1 MFSRSCRALCMSE
14 ANVRCSHRKSS
25 FPCAIWLYSALSIS
39 CTYEEMAY
47 SISSFWDGMVEWA
60 YTLHFWWKKQY
71 ADSMLS
77 LQYICLQYLDVLAG
91 AVATLRLYRLDFL
104 HHVQSFRHLAE
115 YRVLSVQVWSAA
127 DGRVCLHLLL
137 A

>member
-1 MFSRSCRALCMSE
+1 M
-14 ANVRCSHRKSS
+14 
-25 FPCAIWLYSALSIS
+25 
-39 CTYEEMAY
+39 
-47 SISSFWDGMVEWA
+47 SSFWDGMVEWA

-77 LQYICLQYLDVLAG
+77 LQNICLQYFDGLAG
-91 AVATLRLYRLDFL
+91 AVATLRLHRLDFL
-104 HHVQSFRHLAE
+104 HHVQSFRYLAE

-137 A
+137 AQSHGISLADVLGFPSDAPACPAGRHGHGCGASPLSPPCGMSRGR